1 MMESERRF
9 SLVKPTVDTP
19 FHIDFAWWQAHD
31 SDWRVFLF
39 NLLCEPHQVAYKDQ
53 DENVVID
60 FVDPVT
66 AEVKSVDGLLHTLL
80 NHCAKMPD
88 FITRDSS
95 LISIVFRVFLANNNQ
110 PLSPNALSK
119 LINRQSNTILIT
131 LSGPTVYKGIRPFD
145 KK

>member
-1 MMESERRF
+1 MSEQIKF
-9 SLVKPTVDTP
+9 SLVKPNIDTP
-19 FHIDFAWWQAHD
+19 FHIDFEWWKQHD

-39 NLLCEPHQVAYKDQ
+39 NLLCDSHQIAYKDQ

-60 FVDPVT
+60 FIDPKT

-80 NHCAKMPD
+80 NHCAKMVD
-88 FITRDSS
+88 FTSRDSS
-95 LISIVFRVFLANNNQ
+95 LVSTVFRIFLSNNNQ
-110 PLSPNALSK
+110 PFSPSELSK
-119 LINRQSNTILIT
+119 IINRPANTILIT

>member
-1 MMESERRF
+1 MSEQTRF
-9 SLVKPTVDTP
+9 SLVKPTTDTP
-19 FHIDFAWWQAHD
+19 FHIDFEWWKQHD

-39 NLLCEPHQVAYKDQ
+39 NLLCESHQLAYKDQ

-60 FVDPVT
+60 FIDPDT

-88 FITRDSS
+88 FNSRDSS
-95 LISIVFRVFLANNNQ
+95 LISTVFRVFLSNNNQ
-110 PLSPNALSK
+110 ALTPNQLSNIITRPA
-119 LINRQSNTILIT
+119 NTILIT
-131 LSGPTVYKGIRPFD
+131 LSGPTVYKGIRPLD

>member
-1 MMESERRF
+1 MSEPTKF
-9 SLVKPTVDTP
+9 SLVKPTIDTP
-19 FHIDFAWWQAHD
+19 FHIDFEWWKQHD

-39 NLLCEPHQVAYKDQ
+39 NLLCDYHQNVYKDQ

-60 FVDPVT
+60 FIDPKT

-80 NHCAKMPD
+80 NHCAKMTD
-88 FITRDSS
+88 FTSHDSS
-95 LISIVFRVFLANNNQ
+95 LVSTVFRVFLSNNNQ
-110 PLSPNALSK
+110 PLSPNDLSK
-119 LINRQSNTILIT
+119 IINRPANTILIT

>member
-1 MMESERRF
+1 MSEQTRF
-9 SLVKPTVDTP
+9 SLVKPTTDTP
-19 FHIDFAWWQAHD
+19 FHIDFEWWKQHD

-39 NLLCEPHQVAYKDQ
+39 YLLCESHQLAYKDQ

-60 FVDPVT
+60 FIDPDT

-88 FITRDSS
+88 FISRDSS
-95 LISIVFRVFLANNNQ
+95 LISTVFRVLLSNNNQ
-110 PLSPNALSK
+110 PLSPNQLSK
-119 LINRQSNTILIT
+119 IINRPVNTILIT
-131 LSGPTVYKGIRPFD
+131 LSGPIVYKGIRPLD